1 MWALHNDP
9 NVWEEPDQF
18 RPERFLD
25 TDEKFVLSNQVI
37 PFSLGSR
44 RCMGEQ
50 LAKMEVFIF
59 LVSMVQKFEILPDP
73 EAEKLPEIN
82 EGINGT
88 AFAPYPYRIVA
99 KEL

>member
-1 MWALHNDP
+1 MHNDP

-25 TDEKFVLSNQVI
+25 ADGEFVASNQVI

-50 LAKMEVFIF
+50 LAKTEIFIF
-59 LVSMVQKFEILPDP
+59 LVSMVQKFEFLPDP
-73 EAEKLPEIN
+73 EAKKLPDIN
-82 EGINGT
+82 EGINGLT
-88 AFAPYPYRIVA
+88 YNPYPYRVVA
-99 KEL
+99 KER